1 MLEDKLLYGY
11 HYRPIP
17 MENEVNNP
25 EKIMKFVTGKGGAEM
40 LIKAYREEGLD
51 DETISNLVQVFV
63 KGHWANL
70 SQITIKEVEDDN

>member
-11 HYRPIP
+11 HYRPRP
-17 MENEVNNP
+17 LEDTVNNP
-25 EKIMKFVTGKGGAEM
+25 ERIMTYVTGKGGAEM

-51 DETISNLVQVFV
+51 DEAISHLIQVFV